1 MRLQILAI
9 LVTALT
15 IPCYSQRSTA
25 TIAGA
30 VQDQNGS
37 AIPDASITVRN
48 TATGVEREA
57 VSNEEG
63 FYTITA
69 LPAGP
74 VFPDGDSS
82 GFSDLLDTV
91 GGASGRSTGHGERQ
105 PFRWAL

>member
-1 MRLQILAI
+1 MISFADVVPRKEIHRAASDPCN

-25 TIAGA
+25 MIAGA

-37 AIPDASITVRN
+37 AIPITVRN

-63 FYTITA
+63 FIPSPRC
-69 LPAGP
+69 LPARIP
-74 VFPDGDSS
+74 
-82 GFSDLLDTV
+82 L
-91 GGASGRSTGHGERQ
+91 R
-105 PFRWAL
+105 